1 MALNVNT
8 NLYKLNGVDAASVA
22 KVSQEIFNN
31 AQTKSNQPQVI
42 GLDYSKF
49 NRAAL
54 GIDLYSNRTNVDLQK
69 QVSMIQAG
77 LYAQAVDVAK
87 LNASAAM
94 SLYSAST
101 VQKNVELTQS
111 IAQTEFALPKQVEEL
126 DSSIRL
132 FNIADKNSNAKN
144 SFNPFAADKDSQEE
158 QAK

>member
-54 GIDLYSNRTNVDLQK
+54 GIDLSRIG
-69 QVSMIQAG
+69 SMF
-77 LYAQAVDVAK
+77 DF
-87 LNASAAM
+87 
-94 SLYSAST
+94 T
-101 VQKNVELTQS
+101 
-111 IAQTEFALPKQVEEL
+111 
-126 DSSIRL
+126 
-132 FNIADKNSNAKN
+132 
-144 SFNPFAADKDSQEE
+144 
-158 QAK
+158 

>member
-8 NLYKLNGVDAASVA
+8 NLYNLNGVDAASVA
-22 KVSQEIFNN
+22 KVSEEILNN
-31 AQTKSNQPQVI
+31 AQAKSNQPQVV

-49 NRAAL
+49 NRATL
-54 GIDLYSNRTNVDLQK
+54 GVDLYSNRTNVELQK

-77 LYAQAVDVAK
+77 LYAQAINVSK
-87 LNASAAM
+87 LNTNAAM
-94 SLYSAST
+94 NLYSANT

-111 IAQTEFALPKQVEEL
+111 TTQTELTSPRQTEEL

-144 SFNPFAADKDSQEE
+144 SFNPFATDKDSQEE